1 MKPGSNLEINK
12 LTIAATL
19 GSAPEQK
26 SFHQLSRSVVPEQR
40 LLVEKTPTISK

>member
-12 LTIAATL
+12 LTIAAIL

-26 SFHQLSRSVVPEQR
+26 SFHQPSRSLVPDPR
-40 LLVEKTPTISK
+40 LLVEKTPTIAK